1 MAFSTIVYLCS
12 VPFTMDGTEQPWSET
27 PEQQYSVFQSN
38 WIKKT
43 VNGIMT
49 LHTGTVTLKGYVDE
63 YRSYNYLIFKNKD
76 KFYYAFITECEW
88 ASDNA
93 TKIYYKI
100 DYFQTYQTD
109 ILFNDCYILR
119 KIVTDDTLFSNCLDE
134 DIGVSRYT
142 SASKT
147 VFYENIENYDI
158 WVIDSRRL
166 YYKIRSNPSVTP
178 NLISNKLGTPY
189 QIPFTIFVARTS
201 EELISI
207 FDLYN
212 SGGEYDFQKVV
223 SIQLVP
229 KAITQLFNT
238 IDDTSIFIKTAP
250 ATYNKLGNV
259 WDGNDY
265 VRILANNDI
274 TSPVYNVIKIPYNDL
289 IGLGLFSDVPSIRN
303 NKCYT
308 GQFMKLKYRVQ
319 SVGDHE
325 IRPEDISTATD
336 MDGNIL
342 INKSVAFVND
352 VTMSIS
358 VPSKNCPSPRIDA
371 FDVSLSVPIPFTSS
385 SFAEWYNANKL
396 KIVGASISYIAG
408 IMLTGVGVGLA
419 GAGAA
424 TTSIVPYGTIN
435 NLPNYSRMSKQ
446 AMTVGNRIGAAG
458 SASLG
463 HLLMQGYQASKLPD
477 RVSLASNESVISRRG
492 FVIDFIG
499 TAPSAEDITR
509 IDNYFSMFG
518 YRVNEYSVPNPYSH
532 VNWDYIQT
540 GNCTISGDIPLDAKL
555 QIENQFNSGV
565 RLWHGTNFCNAL
577 ELNFENAVK

>member
-27 PEQQYSVFQSN
+27 PEQQYLVFQRN

-43 VNGIMT
+43 VEGIMT
-49 LHTGTVTLKGYVDE
+49 LHTGTITLKGYVDE
-63 YRSYNYLIFKNKD
+63 YRSYNYLIFKNKN

-142 SASKT
+142 STSKP
-147 VFYENIENYDI
+147 VFYEDIQNYDI
-158 WVIDSRRL
+158 WVIDSRKM
-166 YYKIRSNPSVTP
+166 YYAEASNPLTYK
-178 NLISNKLGTPY
+178 LIANNLGTPY
-189 QIPFTIFVARTS
+189 SIPFTIFIARTG
-201 EELISI
+201 EELSGI

-212 SGGEYDFQKVV
+212 SGGQYDFQKIV

-229 KAITQLFNT
+229 KSITQLFNT
-238 IDDTSIFIKTAP
+238 IDNVVPYKKTAIQTFEP
-250 ATYNKLGNV
+250 IGLTPPGGL
-259 WDGNDY
+259 
-265 VRILANNDI
+265 RIFADNTV
-274 TSPVYNVIKIPYNDL
+274 TSPINTNIRIPYNDL
-289 IGLGLFSDVPSIRN
+289 IGLGLYSNVPSIRN

-319 SVGDHE
+319 SIGDHE
-325 IRPEDISTATD
+325 IRPEDVLTVTD
-336 MDGNIL
+336 SDGNIL
-342 INKSVAFVND
+342 ISRTIAFVND
-352 VTMSIS
+352 VNMSIS
-358 VPSKNCPSPRIDA
+358 IPSRNCPNTHIDA

-396 KIVGASISYIAG
+396 KILGASISYIAG
-408 IMLTGVGVGLA
+408 ILLTGVGVGIA
-419 GAGAA
+419 SAGAA
-424 TTSIVPYGTIN
+424 TTSIVPYGMVS
-435 NLPNYSRMSKQ
+435 NLPNYSRMSQQ
-446 AMTVGNRIGAAG
+446 AMTVGNKMGAVG
-458 SASLG
+458 GASLG

-492 FVIDFIG
+492 FSIDFIG

-532 VNWDYIQT
+532 INWDYIQT

>member
-27 PEQQYSVFQSN
+27 PEQQYSVFQRN

-43 VNGIMT
+43 VEGIMT

-63 YRSYNYLIFKNKD
+63 YRSYNYLIFKNKN

-109 ILFNDCYILR
+109 ISFNDCYMLR
-119 KIVTDDTLFSNCLDE
+119 KIATDDTLFSNCLDE

-142 SASKT
+142 STSKP
-147 VFYENIENYDI
+147 VFYENIQNYDI
-158 WVIDSRRL
+158 WVIDSRKL
-166 YYKIRSNPSVTP
+166 YYSTDNIDYHPITN
-178 NLISNKLGTPY
+178 NLGTPY
-189 QIPFTIFVARTS
+189 PVPFTVFVARTG
-201 EELISI
+201 EEFAKIL
-207 FDLYN
+207 DMYN
-212 SGGEYDFQKVV
+212 SGGEYDFQKIV

-229 KAITQLFNT
+229 KSITSLFSSRNDVWIAVKKGITSYDVIGQLIWGDNAKGFNVL
-238 IDDTSIFIKTAP
+238 ID
-250 ATYNKLGNV
+250 
-259 WDGNDY
+259 
-265 VRILANNDI
+265 NNI
-274 TSPVYNVIKIPYNDL
+274 TSPIYSVIKIPYNDL
-289 IGLGLFSDVPSIRN
+289 IGLGLYSDVPAIKN

-319 SVGDHE
+319 SAGDHE

-336 MDGNIL
+336 SDGNIL
-342 INKSVAFVND
+342 ITRTIAFVND
-352 VTMSIS
+352 VNMSIS
-358 VPSKNCPSPRIDA
+358 IPSRNCPNTHIDA

-396 KIVGASISYIAG
+396 KILGASIAYIAG
-408 IMLTGVGVGLA
+408 ILLTGVGVGLA

-424 TTSIVPYGTIN
+424 TTSIVPYGTIS
-435 NLPNYSRMSKQ
+435 NLPNYSRMSQQ
-446 AMTVGNRIGAAG
+446 AMTVGNKMGAVGGAL
-458 SASLG
+458 LG
-463 HLLMQGYQASKLPD
+463 PLLMQGYQASKLPD

-492 FVIDFIG
+492 FSIDFIG

-518 YRVNEYSVPNPYSH
+518 YRVNEYSVPNPYAH

-540 GNCTISGDIPLDAKL
+540 GNCIISGDIPLDAKL

>member
-12 VPFTMDGTEQPWSET
+12 VPFTMDGIEQPWSET
-27 PEQQYSVFQSN
+27 PEQQFSVFQQN

-43 VNGIMT
+43 VEGIMT
-49 LHTGTVTLKGYVDE
+49 LHTGIVTLKGYVDE
-63 YRSYNYLIFKNKD
+63 YRSYNYLIFKNKN

-109 ILFNDCYILR
+109 ISFNDCYILR

-134 DIGVSRYT
+134 DIGVARYT
-142 SASKT
+142 STSKP
-147 VFYENIENYDI
+147 VFYIDIQNYDI
-158 WVIDSRRL
+158 WVIDSRKL
-166 YYKIRSNPSVTP
+166 YYNNEIDPGTK
-178 NLISNKLGTPY
+178 LISNNLGTPY
-189 QIPFTIFVARTS
+189 PTPFTIFIASTA
-201 EELISI
+201 EELSYTL
-207 FDLYN
+207 DLYN
-212 SGGEYDFQKVV
+212 SGGEYDFQKIV

-229 KAITQLFNT
+229 KLITQLFNT
-238 IDDTSIFIKTAP
+238 VTALIYKKTSKETFEQIGHTPLRIF
-250 ATYNKLGNV
+250 V
-259 WDGNDY
+259 
-265 VRILANNDI
+265 NNNI
-274 TSPVYNVIKIPYNDL
+274 TSPIYNVIKIPYNDL
-289 IGLGLFSDVPSIRN
+289 IGLGLYSNVPAIKN

-325 IRPEDISTATD
+325 IRPEDVLTATD
-336 MDGNIL
+336 SDGNIL
-342 INKSVAFVND
+342 ITRTIAFVND
-352 VTMSIS
+352 VNMSIS
-358 VPSKNCPSPRIDA
+358 IPSRNCPNTYIDA
-371 FDVSLSVPIPFTSS
+371 FDVSLSIPIPFTSS
-385 SFAEWYNANKL
+385 SFAEWYSSNKL
-396 KIVGASISYIAG
+396 KIVGASIAYIAG
-408 IMLTGVGVGLA
+408 ILLTGVGVGLA

-424 TTSIVPYGTIN
+424 TTSVVPYGTIS
-435 NLPNYSRMSKQ
+435 NLPNYSRMSQQ
-446 AMTVGNRIGAAG
+446 AMTVGNKMGAVG
-458 SASLG
+458 GVSLG
-463 HLLMQGYQASKLPD
+463 NLLMQGYQASKLPD

-492 FVIDFIG
+492 FSIDFIG

-518 YRVNEYSVPNPYSH
+518 YRVNEYAVPNPYSH

-565 RLWHGTNFCNAL
+565 RLWHGTNFCNAV

>member
-1 MAFSTIVYLCS
+1 
-12 VPFTMDGTEQPWSET
+12 MDGTEQPWSET
-27 PEQQYSVFQSN
+27 PEQQYLVFQRN

-63 YRSYNYLIFKNKD
+63 YRSYNYLIFKNKN

-109 ILFNDCYILR
+109 ISFNDCYILR

-142 SASKT
+142 SISKPI
-147 VFYENIENYDI
+147 FYTDIQNYDI
-158 WVIDSRRL
+158 WVIDSRKL
-166 YYKIRSNPSVTP
+166 YYSTNEQPVTHK
-178 NLISNKLGTPY
+178 LISNNLGTPY
-189 QIPFTIFVARTS
+189 SIPFTIFIARTG
-201 EELISI
+201 EELSDIL
-207 FDLYN
+207 DLYN
-212 SGGEYDFQKVV
+212 SGGEYDFQKIV

-229 KAITQLFNT
+229 KSITQLFNT
-238 IDDTSIFIKTAP
+238 INGYPYKKTKIGTYEPIGISPANGPRIF
-250 ATYNKLGNV
+250 V
-259 WDGNDY
+259 D
-265 VRILANNDI
+265 NNI

-289 IGLGLFSDVPSIRN
+289 IGLGLHSDVPAIRN

-319 SVGDHE
+319 GIGDHE

-336 MDGNIL
+336 SDGNIL
-342 INKSVAFVND
+342 ITRTIAFVND
-352 VTMSIS
+352 ANMSIS
-358 VPSKNCPSPRIDA
+358 IPSRNCPNAYIDA

-385 SFAEWYNANKL
+385 SFAEWYSSNKL
-396 KIVGASISYIAG
+396 KIIGASIAYIAG
-408 IMLTGVGVGLA
+408 ILLTGVGVGIA
-419 GAGAA
+419 QAGAA
-424 TTSIVPYGTIN
+424 TTSIVPYGTIS
-435 NLPNYSRMSKQ
+435 NLPNYSRMSQQ
-446 AMTVGNRIGAAG
+446 AMTAGNRIGAAG
-458 SASLG
+458 GASLG

-492 FVIDFIG
+492 FSIDFIG
-499 TAPSAEDITR
+499 TAPSTEDITR